1 MSHGAEWDFFDA
13 IYCITLASR
22 PDRMQ
27 AAKEQF
33 ARVDLE
39 ERIEFVVVA
48 RDEEDPVRGI
58 FSSHQRCLSQALAA
72 GAQHILIFE
81 DDVFFRQH
89 NPERL
94 REACRF
100 LEDIGTWDGFALGCL
115 TRSSRPT
122 NRRGVV
128 RIRYQC
134 LTHGYALNRPFA
146 KRILQESWQGVPIDT
161 LIHRLGGEFYA
172 LHPMC
177 AFQGLATSDNNTV
190 WIDRLRS
197 IFGGLALI
205 QKGNE
210 VYCNHK
216 WLIIFIHV
224 LVAAGLIALFWPTC
238 S

>member
-1 MSHGAEWDFFDA
+1 MSRGAEWDFFDA

-33 ARVDLE
+33 ALVDLE
-39 ERIEFVVVA
+39 ERVEFIVVA

-58 FSSHQRCLSQALAA
+58 FNSHQRCLSQAVKA
-72 GAQHILIFE
+72 GARHILIFE
-81 DDVFFRQH
+81 DDVFFKQYI
-89 NPERL
+89 PERL

-100 LEDIGTWDGFALGCL
+100 LEKRGTWDGFALGCL
-115 TRSSRPT
+115 TTSSRRTTRP
-122 NRRGVV
+122 GVV
-128 RIRYQC
+128 RIRYRC

-146 KRILQESWQGVPIDT
+146 ERILRESWQGVPIDG
-161 LIHRLGGEFYA
+161 LIHSLGGEFFA

-177 AFQGLATSDNNTV
+177 AYQGMETSDNKTV
-190 WIDRLRS
+190 WIDRVRS
-197 IFGGLALI
+197 IFGGLACI

-216 WLIIFIHV
+216 GLIFFIHF
-224 LVAAGLIALFWPTC
+224 LVAVGLIALFWRTC